1 MSFNAASFVKAS
13 SGPYRLWLYETDDN
27 LASLTNSAADSDYF
41 RLANCAS
48 RVGGNFGLRR
58 GDVILAVNAATK
70 LVTALGVK
78 NAVTG
83 TELNIGSVTVQSSAA
98 SRLTA

>member
-1 MSFNAASFVKAS
+1 MSFNSASFVKAS

-27 LASLTNSAADSDYF
+27 LATLTNSAADSDYF
-41 RLANCAS
+41 RLANCAT
-48 RVGGNFGLRR
+48 REGGNMGLRR

-70 LVTALGVK
+70 LVTSLGVK

-83 TELNIGSVTVQSSAA
+83 TEQSIGSVTVQSSAA